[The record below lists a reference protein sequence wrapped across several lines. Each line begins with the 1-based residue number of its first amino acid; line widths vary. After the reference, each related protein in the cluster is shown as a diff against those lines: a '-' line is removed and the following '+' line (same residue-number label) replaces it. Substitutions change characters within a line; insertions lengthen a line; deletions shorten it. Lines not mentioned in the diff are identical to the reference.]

1 MFFYECNQCH
11 KLWCI
16 IVIILSRVPGHLH
29 KQRVKGRLPY
39 ILLHCMEVMKLQ
51 EFSSK
56 MVAMYISKIT
66 IMWNLN
72 DVNMIYI
79 LFCFCASGS
88 ANVNATD
95 KNGNNALHL
104 CLMRRPAMMEFAK
117 VSNTLAVTVK
127 SVIQIYFT
135 QTLCSWIWNACQIL
149 FSKWF
154 WVHFLRLFWALFY
167 FRMF

>member
-1 MFFYECNQCH
+1 MHHSYYFEQGARSFTQTESEGQTPLHIAALYGSYETA
-11 KLWCI
+11 
-16 IVIILSRVPGHLH
+16 RVLIEDGS
-29 KQRVKGRLPY
+29 Y
-39 ILLHCMEVMKLQ
+39 
-51 EFSSK
+51 
-56 MVAMYISKIT
+56 MYISKIT

-79 LFCFCASGS
+79 LFCFCASGN